1 MLASAVFVPTILEK
15 RKVVDE
21 GDPFE
26 VLIPDGLKINGAIFS
41 DQLKI
46 LD

>member
-1 MLASAVFVPTILEK
+1 MLTSAVFVPTILEK

-21 GDPFE
+21 GYPFE
-26 VLIPDGLKINGAIFS
+26 VLIPDGLKISGAIFS